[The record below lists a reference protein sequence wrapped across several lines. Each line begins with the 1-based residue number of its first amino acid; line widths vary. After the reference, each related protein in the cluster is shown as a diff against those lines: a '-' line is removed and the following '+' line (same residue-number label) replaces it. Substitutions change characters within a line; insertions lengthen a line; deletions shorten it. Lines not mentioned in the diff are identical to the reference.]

1 MFIKC
6 ENGILEKSVSQ
17 NSLIIQLYFAADILE
32 LLQSCENFVRVA
44 SLRRKTHVKS
54 QLTFPNQKEK
64 QFLTVKRCI
73 AHTKSLRK
81 KKFTVTIKRKLFLV
95 SFIVVKRKGT
105 SFFACDSFH
114 LNMAFATRLSA
125 FASNV
130 CCRA

>member
-64 QFLTVKRCI
+64 QF
-73 AHTKSLRK
+73 
-81 KKFTVTIKRKLFLV
+81 
-95 SFIVVKRKGT
+95 
-105 SFFACDSFH
+105 
-114 LNMAFATRLSA
+114 
-125 FASNV
+125 
-130 CCRA
+130 